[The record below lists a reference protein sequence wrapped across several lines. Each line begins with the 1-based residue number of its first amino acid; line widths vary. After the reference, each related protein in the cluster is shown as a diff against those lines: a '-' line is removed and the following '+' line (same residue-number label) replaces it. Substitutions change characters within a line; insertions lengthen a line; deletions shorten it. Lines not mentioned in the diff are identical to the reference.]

1 MNNPFYVRIREALNN
16 PALQS
21 ALDANAERR
30 FLARQHAIS
39 SVDEDWEVLR
49 ARAHK
54 IRTQVISNLDGYLE
68 QFVQK
73 TRENGFIVHLAA
85 NAQDANDI
93 VLKIANQNGARL
105 IAKAKSM
112 VSEEIRLNQILE
124 ENGLQVVETD
134 LGEYIIQLRGEHPAH
149 IITPAVHL
157 NRRQVGRTFEE
168 KLGLP
173 FTDDIPSMTAAARKK
188 LRQTFLEADLG
199 ISGVNFGVAET
210 GSLCI
215 VTNEGNG
222 RMVTTLPPV
231 HVALMGLERLVP
243 SVEDLA
249 LMLDLLPRSA
259 TGQKLSVYTSLIRAP
274 RHGKELDG
282 AKERHLIILDNGR
295 KTMRAS
301 SLSEALL
308 CIRCGACLNACP
320 VFREIGGHGYV
331 SLQGK
336 QSTYPGPI
344 GSVISAGL
352 FGQEKFGHLAQASS
366 LCGACKEACPVD
378 IDLPKLLLRV
388 RAGGLETNSQ
398 GNPPGVPW
406 VVAWFLKIFTWVA
419 INEKHFSLSLQLAS
433 FFTRFVAPRTSMLRM
448 PAFSGWGL
456 SRDLP
461 PPAARS
467 FRQLWAAGEI
477 KSDPKKQVSLNL
489 KSEEAPSRPDTTDN
503 ISGQV
508 DRNDPRSLLEKFTSE
523 LIEINGTYTLCNQ
536 SELAVKLLNFLRE
549 HEIDTLMTWEQ
560 ENLPD
565 GLLEYLDQR
574 GILLDYHNNFSA
586 KAGLTGCLAAIAK
599 TGSIAITAG
608 PGKPLVTS
616 LIPDIHL
623 VVVRASQIFADP
635 KSVLMLPEFY
645 LASSAVLISGPSRT
659 ADIEMTL
666 TVGVHGPRKVHVF
679 CVKDQ

>member
-1 MNNPFYVRIREALNN
+1 MNNPFYARIREALNN

-54 IRTQVISNLDGYLE
+54 IRNQVISNLDGYLE
-68 QFVQK
+68 QFIRK
-73 TRENGFIVHLAA
+73 TQENGFIVHLAA
-85 NAQDANDI
+85 NAQEANDI
-93 VLKIANQNGARL
+93 VLKIANQHGAKL

-112 VSEEIRLNQILE
+112 VSEEIRLNQVLE

-188 LRQTFLEADLG
+188 LRKTFLEADLG

-210 GSLCI
+210 GTLCI

-274 RHGKELDG
+274 KQEQELDG
-282 AKERHLIILDNGR
+282 AQERHLIILDNGR

-388 RAGGLETNSQ
+388 RAGGLETNNW
-398 GNPPGVPW
+398 GNPAGIPW
-406 VVAWFLKIFTWVA
+406 VIAWFIKIYTWVA
-419 INEKHFSLSLQLAS
+419 INEKRFSLSLKLAS
-433 FFTRFVAPRTSMLRM
+433 LFTRFVAARTSMLRM
-448 PAFSGWGL
+448 PASSGWGL

-461 PPAARS
+461 PPAARP
-467 FRQLWAAGEI
+467 FRKLWASGEISSHPKNQESFASKSEASASRPHTNHI
-477 KSDPKKQVSLNL
+477 KSDQW
-489 KSEEAPSRPDTTDN
+489 
-503 ISGQV
+503 
-508 DRNDPRSLLEKFTSE
+508 DRNDFRSLLEKFTDE
-523 LIEINGTYTLCNQ
+523 LIEINGTYTLCIQ
-536 SELAVKLLNFLRE
+536 SDLNVKVLNYLHEL
-549 HEIDTLMTWEQ
+549 EIDTIMTWEHDQ
-560 ENLPD
+560 LPD
-565 GLLEYLDQR
+565 GLLEYLDQG
-574 GILLDYHNNFSA
+574 GIYLDDHNNSSA

-608 PGKPLVTS
+608 PGRPLVTS

-635 KSVLMLPEFY
+635 KSVLMLPEFHS
-645 LASSAVLISGPSRT
+645 ASSAVLISGPSRT

-666 TVGVHGPRKVHVF
+666 TVGVHGPRQVHVF
-679 CVKDQ
+679 CVHDQ